1 MKVGLNVT
9 CLNDR
14 PSGAKQRFLGIYGP
28 LFNLLPDVE
37 FVIYEPTDCRVADW
51 FPTQPNLSKRET
63 SIPSLGRAGKLLK
76 GRNYWKGNLAS
87 ENFDAFEA
95 MHIPLTRPSR
105 GKTLLTIHD
114 IRGVTKENNFAKRK
128 LFSSVLRDAL
138 KRADHVVT
146 VSKTIRSEILNFYP
160 NTPVSVI
167 YNGVD
172 TSAMQS
178 VTQHGVNTLRTK
190 YDLPREY
197 ILAVG
202 HFEKRKNYA
211 KLIEA
216 IALLKQRKFDC
227 SLVIIG
233 NDSGELVSLK
243 KLISNMNLNDNI
255 CLLTDLSND
264 EVRSAY
270 SNCAL
275 LAFPS
280 SYEGFGIP
288 ILEAMVAKKPMV
300 LSELK
305 IFREITQ
312 NQSVYFDEGNVE
324 SMANAIE
331 IGLCSQQVR
340 DNMIEY
346 GVHRVHDFEFGNL
359 AKRLCKL
366 YRTHLL
372 R

>member
-1 MKVGLNVT
+1 MKVGLNAT

-14 PSGAKQRFLGIYGP
+14 PSGAKQRFLGIYGS

-37 FVIYEPTDCRVADW
+37 FVIYEPRDCRVADW
-51 FPTQPNLSKRET
+51 FPGQPNLSKRET
-63 SIPSLGRAGKLLK
+63 SIPSLGRVGKLLN
-76 GRNYWKGNLAS
+76 GRNYWKRNLVS

-95 MHIPLTRPSR
+95 MHIPLTRPSK

-114 IRGVTKENNFAKRK
+114 IRGITKENSFAYRNV
-128 LFSSVLRDAL
+128 FSSVLRNAL

-146 VSKTIRSEILNFYP
+146 VSNTVRSEILSFYP
-160 NTPVSVI
+160 NTPVSVV

-172 TSAMQS
+172 LSAMRG
-178 VTQHGVNTLRTK
+178 VTQQAANALRTK
-190 YDLPREY
+190 YNLPREY

-243 KLISNMNLNDNI
+243 KLIIDLRLNDNI
-255 CLLTDLSND
+255 FLLTNLSND
-264 EVRSAY
+264 EVRCAY

-288 ILEAMVAKKPMV
+288 ILEAMVAGKPMV
-300 LSELK
+300 LGDLE

-312 NQSVYFDEGNVE
+312 NQSVYFDVGNVE
-324 SMANAIE
+324 SIADAIE
-331 IGLCSQQVR
+331 FGLCSQQVR
-340 DNMIEY
+340 DDMVEY
-346 GVHRVHDFEFGNL
+346 GFSRVRDFEFGHL
-359 AKRLCKL
+359 ANRLCQI
-366 YRTHLL
+366 YRAHLL

>member
-1 MKVGLNVT
+1 MKVGLNAT

-14 PSGAKQRFLGIYGP
+14 PSGAKQRFLGIYGS

-37 FVIYEPTDCRVADW
+37 FVIFEPRDCRVADW
-51 FPTQPNLSKRET
+51 FSSQPNLSKRET

-76 GRNYWKGNLAS
+76 GRNYWKHSLAS

-95 MHIPLTRPSR
+95 MHIPLIRPSR

-128 LFSSVLRDAL
+128 LHSSVLRNAL

-146 VSKTIRSEILNFYP
+146 VSNTIRSEILNFYP

-178 VTQHGVNTLRTK
+178 ITQHGVNALRTK
-190 YDLPREY
+190 YDLPGEY

-202 HFEKRKNYA
+202 HFEKRKNFA

-216 IALLKQRKFDC
+216 ISFLKQRKFDC

-233 NDSGELVSLK
+233 NDSGELASIK
-243 KLISNMNLNDNI
+243 KLISDMNLNDNI
-255 CLLTDLSND
+255 FLLTNLSND
-264 EVRSAY
+264 EVRCAY

-280 SYEGFGIP
+280 FYEGFGIP
-288 ILEAMVAKKPMV
+288 ILEAMVAGKPMV
-300 LSELK
+300 LSDLE

-324 SMANAIE
+324 SIANAIE
-331 IGLCSQQVR
+331 FGLCSQKVR
-340 DNMIEY
+340 DDMVEY
-346 GVHRVHDFEFGNL
+346 GFQRIHDFEFGHL
-359 AKRLCKL
+359 ANRLCRL
-366 YRTHLL
+366 YRAHLL
-372 R
+372 K

>member
-37 FVIYEPTDCRVADW
+37 FVIFEPKDCHVSGW
-51 FPTQPNLSKRET
+51 FPSQPNLSKRET
-63 SIPSLGRAGKLLK
+63 PIPSLGRAGKLLK
-76 GRNYWKGNLAS
+76 GCNYWKRSLAS

-95 MHIPLTRPSR
+95 MHIPLTRPSK
-105 GKTLLTIHD
+105 GKTLLTVHD
-114 IRGVTKENNFAKRK
+114 IRGVTRENNFAKRK
-128 LFSSVLRDAL
+128 LHSSVLRNAL

-146 VSKTIRSEILNFYP
+146 VSNTIRSEILNFYP

-172 TSAMQS
+172 SSAMQS
-178 VTQHGVNTLRTK
+178 VTQNGVNAFRTK
-190 YDLPREY
+190 YNLPREY

-202 HFEKRKNYA
+202 HIEKRKNYA

-216 IALLKQRKFDC
+216 IAFLKHRKFDC

-243 KLISNMNLNDNI
+243 KLISDMDLNDNI
-255 CLLTDLSND
+255 FILADLSND
-264 EVRSAY
+264 EVRCAY
-270 SNCAL
+270 SNCTL

-288 ILEAMVAKKPMV
+288 ILEAMVAGKPMV
-300 LSELK
+300 LSDLE

-312 NQSVYFDEGNVE
+312 NQSIYFDESNVE
-324 SMANAIE
+324 SMADAIE
-331 IGLCSQQVR
+331 FGLCSQQDR
-340 DNMIEY
+340 DDMVEY
-346 GVHRVHDFEFGNL
+346 GFQRIHDFEFGHL
-359 AKRLCKL
+359 ANRLCRL
-366 YRTHLL
+366 YRAHLL

>member
-1 MKVGLNVT
+1 MKVGLNAT

-14 PSGAKQRFLGIYGP
+14 PSGAKQRFLGIYGS

-37 FVIYEPTDCRVADW
+37 FVIFEPRDCRVADW
-51 FPTQPNLSKRET
+51 FPSQPNLSKRET
-63 SIPSLGRAGKLLK
+63 PIPSLGRAGKLLK
-76 GRNYWKGNLAS
+76 GCNYWKRSLAS

-95 MHIPLTRPSR
+95 MHMPLTRPSK

-114 IRGVTKENNFAKRK
+114 IRGATKENSFAKRK
-128 LFSSVLRDAL
+128 LFSSVLRNAL

-146 VSKTIRSEILNFYP
+146 VSNTVRSEILSFYP

-172 TSAMQS
+172 SSAVQS
-178 VTQHGVNTLRTK
+178 VTQQAIDALRTK

-202 HFEKRKNYA
+202 HFEKRKNYV

-216 IALLKQRKFDC
+216 IALLKQRKFDS

-243 KLISNMNLNDNI
+243 KLISDMNLNDNI
-255 CLLTDLSND
+255 SLLTDLSND
-264 EVRSAY
+264 EVRCAY

-288 ILEAMVAKKPMV
+288 ILEAMAAGKPMA
-300 LSELK
+300 LSDLE

-324 SMANAIE
+324 SMADAIE

-340 DNMIEY
+340 DDMVEY
-346 GVHRVHDFEFGNL
+346 GFHRVHDFEFGHL
-359 AKRLCKL
+359 ANSLCKL
-366 YRTHLL
+366 YRAHLL